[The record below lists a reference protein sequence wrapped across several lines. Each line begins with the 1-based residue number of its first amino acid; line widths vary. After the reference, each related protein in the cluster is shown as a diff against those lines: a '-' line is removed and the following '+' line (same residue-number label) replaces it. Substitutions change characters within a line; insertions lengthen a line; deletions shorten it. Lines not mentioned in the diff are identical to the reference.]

1 MIPANPA
8 GGFWQIKSAVCNKSA
23 GRQENQNHQYAVFGV
38 TFVTPAIVAAV
49 PAYVVRAR
57 TCSLVGSAS
66 QGDGAAVGLISFDH
80 PRQIV
85 GVAVVGVSA
94 NKQCQCFALTKL

>member
-1 MIPANPA
+1 
-8 GGFWQIKSAVCNKSA
+8 VCNKSA
-23 GRQENQNHQYAVFGV
+23 VGQGNQNHQYAVFGV

-49 PAYVVRAR
+49 PVYVVRAR
-57 TCSLVGSAS
+57 ACSLVVK
-66 QGDGAAVGLISFDH
+66 GDGAAVGLISFDH